1 MKMNKTNL
9 QVYGNHL
16 AIEKYQKKQREM
28 KLLAGV
34 SFFADFIIL
43 TPDIVMARSDSFP
56 DCIIYWVLTFILGI
70 VAFVYD
76 SKYANKIKLYE
87 INNYEIETE
96 ALERKKK
103 VAQIRHEQLLDY
115 EVNKRITEPEQEIVY
130 SYKYYIVVAFLH
142 ILMGIW
148 LIAAMVL

>member
-1 MKMNKTNL
+1 MNKTNL

-43 TPDIVMARSDSFP
+43 TPDIVMARSDLFQ

-70 VAFVYD
+70 AAFD
-76 SKYANKIKLYE
+76 GTCLFCK
-87 INNYEIETE
+87 
-96 ALERKKK
+96 
-103 VAQIRHEQLLDY
+103 
-115 EVNKRITEPEQEIVY
+115 
-130 SYKYYIVVAFLH
+130 H
-142 ILMGIW
+142 IY
-148 LIAAMVL
+148 